1 MYVDSF
7 EITSSPDCVQQ
18 YVAIEYVQQVQVDR
32 EKETVIKELESLD
45 EDASVEEIFRCD
57 ISPES
62 TSMLSVII
70 ISCMQ
75 MQHPIKYDIL
85 YQYLKV

>member
-1 MYVDSF
+1 MCS
-7 EITSSPDCVQQ
+7 I

-32 EKETVIKELESLD
+32 GKGTVIKELESLN
-45 EDASVEEIFRCD
+45 EDASVEEIFCCD
-57 ISPES
+57 IPPES
-62 TSMLSVII
+62 TGMLSVI